1 MPCRDC
7 LHYLPSEVALKPRA
21 GLAGRPW
28 SAEQGPP
35 EGDATAER
43 DASAPATVAG
53 AHCAGRSPYGG
64 PSSHAPERYGYC
76 KAAPCLVTRARL
88 FHDSHSPCWLSE
100 NSYKDLPK

>member
-21 GLAGRPW
+21 GLAG
-28 SAEQGPP
+28 
-35 EGDATAER
+35 
-43 DASAPATVAG
+43 
-53 AHCAGRSPYGG
+53 
-64 PSSHAPERYGYC
+64 YGYC